1 MTIRILREKQ
11 HAESSPVTVR
21 ILPREPRRDLAAV
34 YDVARVIDDLGDES
48 ERGRTALLL
57 RFREDLGHTRREGGP
72 EEPVL
77 RGLIPTIRTRSLE
90 LDPCYRLVRA
100 SPAEQEVNRNLTEAD
115 PLSYCELSANPIRRI
130 VLAVF
135 GVQSAEA
142 ERLSDLVCTALQLI
156 EHTQD
161 IAAERRASRLC
172 VPEEDLAGYGVGEAE
187 LDAAPSSP
195 ALRELVAGQALRALD
210 LLVTAVRASLPALGS
225 ATDPVLIAVADAARW
240 YPIPLMAV
248 DELLDGC
255 GWARGQAVRV
265 LRRTPHLLPLRGRV
279 DRTAVRRCVRQ
290 QAASRRSRSR
300 TNSASRCSRRT
311 SCPTSMRTS
320 ETVVST
326 GLRRSST
333 PSGSSPSS
341 KSRGALVDSDGGL
354 SALIRHSATRA
365 RQWYA
370 DGLRLAPLLDRIA
383 DRLDLV
389 FDRRLSLSGEE
400 KAGVAIKVLSERLS

>member
-1 MTIRILREKQ
+1 
-11 HAESSPVTVR
+11 
-21 ILPREPRRDLAAV
+21 V

-57 RFREDLGHTRREGGP
+57 RFREDLGHTWRGEGP

-90 LDPCYRLVRA
+90 LDPCHRLVRA
-100 SPAEQEVNRNLTEAD
+100 SPADQEVNRNLTEAD
-115 PLSYCELSANPIRRI
+115 PLSYCELSANPIGRI

-135 GVQSAEA
+135 GVQSAA
-142 ERLSDLVCTALQLI
+142 AGRLSDLVCTALQLI

-161 IAAERRASRLC
+161 IAEERRAGRLC
-172 VPEEDLAGYGVGEAE
+172 VPQEDLAGYGVGGAE
-187 LDAAPSSP
+187 LDAATSSP
-195 ALRELVAGQALRALD
+195 APRELVAGQALRALD

-225 ATDPVLIAVADAARW
+225 ATDPVLIAVAGAARQ

-255 GWARGQAVRV
+255 GWASNSPPTAAAW
-265 LRRTPHLLPLRGRV
+265 PGRSNGCASV
-279 DRTAVRRCVRQ
+279 CS
-290 QAASRRSRSR
+290 AASRIPAPHGTR
-300 TNSASRCSRRT
+300 TNSALRCSRRT
-311 SCPTSMRTS
+311 SCATSMRTS

-341 KSRGALVDSDGGL
+341 KSRGALVDSGGGL

-370 DGLRLAPLLDRIA
+370 DDLRLAPLLDRIA
-383 DRLDLV
+383 DRPDLV

-400 KAGVAIKVLSERLS
+400 KAGVAIKVHSGRPS